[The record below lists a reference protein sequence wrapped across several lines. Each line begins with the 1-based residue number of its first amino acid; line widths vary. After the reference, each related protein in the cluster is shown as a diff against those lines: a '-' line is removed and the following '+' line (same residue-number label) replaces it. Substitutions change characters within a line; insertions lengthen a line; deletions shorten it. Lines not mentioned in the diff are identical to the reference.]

1 MNEHESFLG
10 MVEYWTIRDYWTQA
24 VKSEVIID
32 MLISDFVGE
41 MLAAQLAMEQGKE
54 NPKNVALLAKE
65 FPIKKPGEKRKTKDG
80 REYLS
85 NDKVDYMIAADKE
98 LYLVELKTT
107 VNSYSEEQLR
117 NMEAVRGG
125 GISALW
131 EFFFKVM
138 ASKVE
143 KGKGAIDSKKY
154 MNTLFHIEKEA
165 RILSGD
171 SIKSFKDYSDSI
183 DRRMLSKVQ
192 TILSKQYDKI
202 GIAYIGPEKLKA
214 TLSPKNVTFVN
225 LEEFIAPQGAV
236 REKFNALL
244 SKDKKRK
251 WCLVADILSQCIGAS
266 DPPAVI
272 WESNAQ

>member
-1 MNEHESFLG
+1 

-85 NDKVDYMIAADKE
+85 NDKVDYLIAADKE

-107 VNSYSEEQLR
+107 ANSYSDEQLD
-117 NMEAVRGG
+117 NMEDVRKG
-125 GISALW
+125 GISAFW

-138 ASKVE
+138 ASKTE

-154 MNTLFHIEKEA
+154 INTLFHIEKEA
-165 RILSGD
+165 GLPIDD

-183 DRRMLSKVQ
+183 DQRMLSKVQ
-192 TILSKQYDKI
+192 TILFKQYDKI
-202 GIAYIGPEKLKA
+202 GIAYICPEKLKG
-214 TLSPKNVTFVN
+214 TLSKKDILFLN
-225 LEEFIAPQGAV
+225 LSEFIAPEGAA
-236 REKFNALL
+236 REKFDALL
-244 SKDKKRK
+244 SEDKKGEWR
-251 WCLVADILSQCIGAS
+251 LVAGILSQCFGTS
-266 DPPAVI
+266 TLPALQYRNK
-272 WESNAQ
+272 NAH